1 MERKYPAGMFWFSV
15 LTNFLFHFF
24 YLFLPGFVLC
34 IAGIWVKSCLRI
46 GLAILL
52 LDLGLSIVEQMRIR
66 KALLTSTNPDVKDLV
81 DALCGPGGLEDF
93 GKVLDERIKS
103 AQAADTTE
111 EQTDH
116 EQ

>member
-1 MERKYPAGMFWFSV
+1 MFWFSV

-24 YLFLPGFVLC
+24 YLALPGLILC
-34 IAGIWVKSCLRI
+34 IVGIWAKTCLRI

-52 LDLGLSIVEQMRIR
+52 LDLILSIVEQMRIR

-93 GKVLDERIKS
+93 GKVLDERIRS
-103 AQAADTTE
+103 AKAEESTG
-111 EQTDH
+111 EQTDY